1 MVKYVSVPLQ
11 VLQEDIEIIEK
22 AGDVF
27 SKVLYALFSLHFL
40 IKFLLRLSLSD
51 LWSIIN
57 NLQIIRNLSFF
68 AIKIPGN
75 WILFSDFMEE
85 IVSL

>member
-22 AGDVF
+22 AGDGF
-27 SKVLYALFSLHFL
+27 SKAMYAIFSLHFL
-40 IKFLLRLSLSD
+40 IKLLLKLALSD
-51 LWSIIN
+51 LWSFIN
-57 NLQIIRNLSFF
+57 NLQIIKNLSFF

-75 WILFSDFMEE
+75 WILFSDVMEE